1 MTPSD
6 LACQA
11 PDHRLISLQSTCLI
25 AAWLHE
31 QQQPIDPVLAGSGL
45 SPSDLQTPARL
56 ITPEQEQQVFANTVA
71 LAGDPLVGLKL
82 GQRMRVSAYGQLGY
96 AMLSAPTLLDA
107 LQVMLAFPVLL
118 GSYFRLQLESLP
130 DGLLALRADH
140 YHEAPALQLFN
151 VELCLSSIKAMLDD
165 ALGRPLPLQAVHLS
179 GELPAHAEHYPD
191 FFGTCPVQVG
201 QSAERLVFAAD
212 ALQASLPLAEPVT
225 HFEAVRHCRSV
236 QDSFR
241 PEASPLISQLSAQ
254 LEQQLDAPPSLEQLA
269 AQLHCTS
276 RTLGAATS
284 SCSTACAF
292 SAPSCCSTGSRYRSM
307 PSPSSWASARPPVSV
322 THFSAGQARRHVP
335 GASNCR
341 APPQHTESR
350 HRTSAR
356 PAGVRF
362 DPLSVPLQHFLRPR
376 CAP

>member
-25 AAWLHE
+25 AAWQHE

-276 RTLGAATS
+276 RTL
-284 SCSTACAF
+284 
-292 SAPSCCSTGSRYRSM
+292 
-307 PSPSSWASARPPVSV
+307 
-322 THFSAGQARRHVP
+322 RRHLQRAGCGYQQLLDRLRFQRAKLLLNREQVP
-335 GASNCR
+335 IYAIAEQLGFSETASFRHAFQRWSGTTPR
-341 APPQHTESR
+341 AWRQQLP
-350 HRTSAR
+350 SAT
-356 PAGVRF
+356 PA
-362 DPLSVPLQHFLRPR
+362 H
-376 CAP
+376 